1 MMKRVQ
7 SEKLPAAND
16 SARNGVHFRA
26 ASRGHIGFLYRALVL
41 AATLLGATW
50 GLAAAD
56 DQVGRA
62 ANASIPLVV
71 AERSHWES
79 GLEFESTYQR
89 NWYNVFWTG
98 KCEDL
103 PFFDRLLCLKGSTA
117 WTDVTRMVM
126 DKTKPEAR
134 DEIRIRMIELGRK
147 IGHEWAR
154 HNDDRR
160 INNDDLKRWSNWL
173 KKRRDVNG
181 TVDRLARDAEN
192 LLTQ

>member
-7 SEKLPAAND
+7 SGKPPAAND
-16 SARNGVHFRA
+16 GARNGVHFRA
-26 ASRGHIGFLYRALVL
+26 TSRGRIGFLFRALVL
-41 AATLLGATW
+41 AAAFQAGAW
-50 GLAAAD
+50 GLAAAN
-56 DQVGRA
+56 DQVGRT
-62 ANASIPLVV
+62 ANASIPTVV

-103 PFFDRLLCLKGSTA
+103 PFFDRLLCLEDSTA

-126 DKTKPEAR
+126 DKAKPETR
-134 DEIRIRMIELGRK
+134 DEIRARMIELGRK

-160 INNDDLKRWSNWL
+160 INNDDLIRWSDWL
-173 KKRRDVNG
+173 KKSRDVNG
-181 TVDRLARDAEN
+181 TVDRLAKDAEI